1 MKDSGLREVEV
12 EGLGSGGGRQR
23 MRAAAGHGYGITQR
37 TRWTELVDWARTRL
51 SGGRA
56 GRRRQRE
63 QRESEKES
71 GGGEAQSVVN
81 SKGDHSWSKAEGLAS
96 PSRSPVGPPQK
107 RPWVQVYGAD
117 CAAGVAVQGPCT
129 VPRRGGLRA
138 ACTCTVPRNNS
149 SRTTGLRAG
158 EWPKAGASEEL
169 GCPGSV

>member
-1 MKDSGLREVEV
+1 
-12 EGLGSGGGRQR
+12 

-63 QRESEKES
+63 QREPEKER
-71 GGGEAQSVVN
+71 GGERHRVWSTTRVITHGQRGACESQS
-81 SKGDHSWSKAEGLAS
+81 K
-96 PSRSPVGPPQK
+96 SRRPPPKK

-117 CAAGVAVQGPCT
+117 CAASVAVQGPCT